1 MEISRVNRVTRPPL
15 LGRVWES
22 FVKPES
28 VSGLV
33 WHVQRPL
40 RDEGGGQVDATA
52 ANNANTSL
60 YTTFAI
66 FGVLGGDI
74 YNILDPCFTLFAG
87 CSTYVLY
94 ADSFLYYNHYQHQ
107 GFTIVVHLQ
116 YGGVIGGLIPFILN
130 YNRSEAAFVNDD
142 TYIGFMCF
150 MSAGIILTLAILHS
164 SYVVRDDDNHC
175 TNIKYSDVS
184 TKAVEILKLFR
195 NWKMLLM
202 VPTNPAPSQ
211 VWDKDGKEIY
221 IIGTRM
227 G

>member
-1 MEISRVNRVTRPPL
+1 MTSYPPSGRKGSYIL
-15 LGRVWES
+15 LFWS
-22 FVKPES
+22 
-28 VSGLV
+28 
-33 WHVQRPL
+33 
-40 RDEGGGQVDATA
+40 
-52 ANNANTSL
+52 
-60 YTTFAI
+60 I
-66 FGVLGGDI
+66 FNMGSI
-74 YNILDPCFTLFAG
+74 
-87 CSTYVLY
+87 
-94 ADSFLYYNHYQHQ
+94 
-107 GFTIVVHLQ
+107 
-116 YGGVIGGLIPFILN
+116 IGGLIPFILN
-130 YNRSEAAFVNDD
+130 YNRSEVASVNDD

-164 SYVVRDDDNHC
+164 SYVVRDNNNHC

-184 TKAVEILKLFR
+184 TKVVEILKLFR